1 MMLAHQKLD
10 EKAPHFETSQ
20 VLLKHLQE
28 VLFNRQEADGHWHFA
43 LDDNVTM
50 NAEQIFF
57 LHWMDEAQ
65 NPVIQKL
72 AQGILNQQKSD
83 GSWSLYA
90 DGPGNLSAS
99 IESYFALRLA
109 GYSAQDQA
117 LIKAKNFV
125 LKSGGIPK
133 ARVFTKIWLA
143 LFGLYPWEGIPMI
156 PPEIMMAPRATPF
169 HINEFSYW
177 SRTVIIPL
185 TILFHEQRVQSTNI
199 QLDELYVHEKDKKD
213 LRFIDPIPVDETWIE
228 KPKFIG
234 SKWIKWDN
242 IFNALNSWVNF
253 YENLS
258 PIKPKRLSSLKKAE
272 EWILNHQDTQGD
284 WGGIV
289 PAMQNSVMALYSLGY
304 SKNSEPVK
312 KGMEALE
319 RLTRG
324 LSKSI
329 RPHAH
334 EKSDSAVLQSCVSP
348 VWDSCLSG
356 LALLESGVSKDD
368 PAIAKAK
375 DWLWAKR
382 ITRRSD
388 WTMKSRLR
396 AHEDFAAWSFQ
407 YFNEFYPDLDDTAM
421 TTLFLHRAGMSR
433 EELEPAIRW
442 MFAMQNDDGAWGTF
456 DRNNNQWI
464 LNQIPFAD
472 LKSLIDP
479 SNPDCTGHVLEVLGE
494 LGFNR
499 SDRRIQ
505 KAIDYLKA
513 FQRPDGSWFGRWGVH
528 TIYGSCAAVVG
539 LRKVGEPIDSSTI
552 QRGLQFI
559 LTTQNPDGGWGEN
572 CDNYAPHVKTALG
585 KSTAS
590 QTAWSLMLLES
601 CQKTKSDFAE
611 PIEKA
616 VSWLKTRM
624 QDDGLEEKEF
634 TGTGFP
640 MHFYLRYD
648 GYRVYFPLIALGR
661 LLNSSR

>member
-1 MMLAHQKLD
+1 
-10 EKAPHFETSQ
+10 
-20 VLLKHLQE
+20 
-28 VLFNRQEADGHWHFA
+28 
-43 LDDNVTM
+43 M

-57 LHWMDEAQ
+57 LHWMDEAL

-72 AQGILNQQKSD
+72 AQGILNQQNFD

-90 DGPGNLSAS
+90 EGPGNLSAS

-109 GYSAQDQA
+109 GYSPDDEA
-117 LIKAKNFV
+117 LIKAKDFV
-125 LKSGGIPK
+125 LRSGGIPK

-143 LFGLYPWEGIPMI
+143 LFGLYSWEGIPMI

-185 TILFHEQRVQSTNI
+185 TILFHEQRVQSTKIELN
-199 QLDELYVHEKDKKD
+199 ELYVHDEDKKD

-228 KPKFIG
+228 KPRFIG

-258 PIKPKRLSSLKKAE
+258 PVKPKRLSSLKKAE

-289 PAMQNSVMALYSLGY
+289 PAMQNSVMALYALGY
-304 SKNSEPVK
+304 SKDSPPVK
-312 KGMEALE
+312 KGIEALE

-324 LSKSI
+324 PSKSI

-368 PAIAKAK
+368 PVIVKAK

-433 EELEPAIRW
+433 EELQPAIRW
-442 MFAMQNDDGAWGTF
+442 MFAMQNDDGGWGTF

-494 LGFNR
+494 LGFSR

-539 LRKVGEPIDSSTI
+539 LRKVGEPIDSSAI
-552 QRGLQFI
+552 QRGLQFV
-559 LTTQNPDGGWGEN
+559 LTTQNSDGGWGEN
-572 CDNYAPHVKTALG
+572 CDNYAPNIKTAVG

-601 CQKTKSDFAE
+601 CQKTKSDFVE

-616 VSWLKTRM
+616 VSWLKTKI

-661 LLNSSR
+661 LLK

>member
-1 MMLAHQKLD
+1 MGPQNQKIESPPLYGD
-10 EKAPHFETSQ
+10 NASE
-20 VLLKHLQE
+20 LLSHLKN
-28 VLFNRQEADGHWHFA
+28 VLFDRQEADGHWHFA

-57 LHWMDEAQ
+57 LHWMDESQ
-65 NPVIQKL
+65 NPLVGRL
-72 AQGILNQQKSD
+72 ARAILNTQNPD

-90 DGPGNLSAS
+90 QGPGNLSAS
-99 IESYFALRLA
+99 MESYFALRLA
-109 GYSAQDQA
+109 GFSKDDKPLLNAR
-117 LIKAKNFV
+117 NFI
-125 LKSGGIPK
+125 LKEGGIPK

-143 LFGLYPWEGIPMI
+143 LFDLYSWEGIPMI
-156 PPEIMMAPRATPF
+156 PPEIMLAPRGTPF
-169 HINEFSYW
+169 HIDEFSYW

-185 TILFHEQRVQSTNI
+185 SILFHKQRTKEAGFH
-199 QLDELYVHEKDKKD
+199 LDELYQHEKDKQD

-228 KPKFIG
+228 KPRFLG

-242 IFNALNSWVNF
+242 IFNALNSWVNI
-253 YENLS
+253 YENVS
-258 PIKPKRLSSLKKAE
+258 PMKPKRLSALKKAE
-272 EWILNHQDTQGD
+272 NWILSHQDAQGD

-289 PAMQNSVMALYSLGY
+289 PAIQNSVMALYALGY
-304 SKNSEPVK
+304 SKSSEPVR
-312 KGMEALE
+312 KGMESLE

-324 LSKSI
+324 ASKSI

-334 EKSDSAVLQSCVSP
+334 EMADSAVLQSCVSP

-356 LALLESGVSKDD
+356 LALLESGVSKDH
-368 PAIAKAK
+368 PAIQKAK

-388 WTMKSRLR
+388 WTRKSRLKPD
-396 AHEDFAAWSFQ
+396 EDFAAWSFQ
-407 YFNEFYPDLDDTAM
+407 YVNEFYPDLDDTAM
-421 TTLFLHRAGMSR
+421 TVLFLYRAGMSR
-433 EELEPAIRW
+433 KELEPAIRW
-442 MFAMQNDDGAWGTF
+442 MFAMQNDDGGWGTF

-494 LGFNR
+494 LGFTR

-505 KAIDYLKA
+505 KALDYLKD

-539 LRKVGEPIDSSTI
+539 MRKVGEPSDSKEI
-552 QRGLQFI
+552 QKCIQFI
-559 LTTQNPDGGWGEN
+559 LEAQNEDGGWGEA
-572 CDNYAPHVKTALG
+572 CDNYAPSVKTAVG
-585 KSTAS
+585 ASTAS

-601 CQKTKSDFAE
+601 CQNSKVDFSDSITRA
-611 PIEKA
+611 ID
-616 VSWLKTRM
+616 WLKTKI
-624 QDDGLEEKEF
+624 QTDGLEEKEF

-661 LLNSSR
+661 LKA